1 MTRELLFDKD
11 RLENLLDLFLVE
23 IEKRGVR
30 GNVFLVG
37 GAALGLY
44 YFDRDSTRDIDVGF
58 PVEPVVSEVILEIAL
73 REKLPANW
81 IYNEAAM
88 FFGFPPSSYWITK
101 RII

>member
-11 RLENLLDLFLVE
+11 RLENLLDLFIVE

-44 YFDRDSTRDIDVGF
+44 YFDRDSTR
-58 PVEPVVSEVILEIAL
+58 
-73 REKLPANW
+73 
-81 IYNEAAM
+81 Y
-88 FFGFPPSSYWITK
+88 
-101 RII
+101 